1 MNVIIVK
8 KDPYRDSHPLFSFP
22 LLVAS
27 FFALFVVLIGVAYVA
42 YHYGGQQ
49 AKLAIDIAVLKST
62 PAVQASV
69 APMLSSQSAIFEQDK
84 ELIELA
90 AHLGDLQAQIIQ
102 LNEISKQLIEVSQL
116 DAKEFD
122 FTFNWEGALTEEQ
135 IIALEDLP
143 EEVAVPETKVA
154 VKQEDKKDKAEAK
167 LASIAAPKPA
177 KDKPSKEST
186 KKEDKQTLASIA
198 APKPAKDK
206 PSKESTKKED
216 KQTLAS
222 IAAPKPAKDK
232 PSKES
237 TKKEDKQTLASIA
250 APKPAKDK
258 PSKETTKKEGKQTP
272 IATVE
277 SKKDKPS
284 KVVEKDEP
292 TKESKKLALLSIPDI
307 KRATKEL
314 GNKIEEK
321 KEEIAVVEDILLSQR
336 GRAKILPAGWP
347 IRQGYFSS
355 GFGMRGKRMHKGVDL
370 VTKSGTNIYAV
381 EDGEVTFSGQM
392 RGYGNMIEIKHGNTY
407 STRYGH
413 NSRNMVKVGDR
424 VKKGQVI
431 GLVGATGRATTAHVH
446 FELLRSGSAINPMK
460 FLAAINSFQ
469 LAQK

>member
-232 PSKES
+232 PSKE
-237 TKKEDKQTLASIA
+237 
-250 APKPAKDK
+250 
-258 PSKETTKKEGKQTP
+258 TTKKEGKQTP

-292 TKESKKLALLSIPDI
+292 TKESKKIALLSIPDI

>member
-167 LASIAAPKPA
+167 
-177 KDKPSKEST
+177 
-186 KKEDKQTLASIA
+186 
-198 APKPAKDK
+198 
-206 PSKESTKKED
+206 
-216 KQTLAS
+216 LAS

-446 FELLRSGSAINPMK
+446 FELLRSGSAVNPMK

>member
-8 KDPYRDSHPLFSFP
+8 KDPYRDNHPLFSFP

-27 FFALFVVLIGVAYVA
+27 IFALFVVLIGVAYVA

-49 AKLAIDIAVLKST
+49 AKLAIDTAVLKST
-62 PAVQASV
+62 PAAQASV
-69 APMLSSQSAIFEQDK
+69 ASMISSQSAIFEQDK

-90 AHLGDLQAQIIQ
+90 EHLGDLQAQIIQ
-102 LNEISKQLIEVSQL
+102 LNEISKQLIEMSQL

-122 FTFNWEGALTEEQ
+122 FTFDWEGALTEEQ
-135 IIALEDLP
+135 IIALEDPP
-143 EEVAVPETKVA
+143 EEIAVPETKVVA
-154 VKQEDKKDKAEAK
+154 KQEDKKDKPEAK
-167 LASIAAPKPA
+167 LASIATSKPA

-186 KKEDKQTLASIA
+186 KKEDKQTLASVA
-198 APKPAKDK
+198 AAEP
-206 PSKESTKKED
+206 
-216 KQTLAS
+216 
-222 IAAPKPAKDK
+222 
-232 PSKES
+232 
-237 TKKEDKQTLASIA
+237 
-250 APKPAKDK
+250 
-258 PSKETTKKEGKQTP
+258 
-272 IATVE
+272 
-277 SKKDKPS
+277 KKDKPS
-284 KVVEKDEP
+284 KVAEKVKPKEDKPNKAAEKVEP
-292 TKESKKLALLSIPDI
+292 VKESKKLALLSIPDV

-314 GNKIEEK
+314 SNKIEEK
-321 KEEIAVVEDILLSQR
+321 KEEIAVVEDILLNQR

-355 GFGMRGKRMHKGVDL
+355 GFGMRGRRMHKGVDL
-370 VTKSGTNIYAV
+370 VTKSGSNIYAV

-392 RGYGNMIEIKHGNTY
+392 SGYGNLIEIKHGNTY

-424 VKKGQVI
+424 VKKGQII

-446 FELLRSGSAINPMK
+446 FELLRNGSAINPMK